1 MKHQK
6 LAHLKTGFVLKRHD
20 DHGWLESNNDST
32 KKLVLIHGVTGG
44 KEDMLPLAVEYEK
57 RGYHVYCLDLP
68 GHNDSPWNGEM
79 SFSQLAEWLHRF
91 ILHIGDPEVLIGNS
105 FSSAVVYTY
114 IQRGFLPDKTHIILG
129 CPTPDTSRL
138 AYSLHRVS
146 NIIPTETSWYIYTT
160 KLANGIRTTMA
171 AKKLRRQ
178 SIRWLVESEKRK
190 RPTLH
195 PHAGILLSNL
205 LFSDNPYDGEH
216 ISESVQRRM
225 TVILGT
231 KDNVVTRKT
240 AGKLKTL
247 LPHAKHIPAHGAGHI
262 LHFEAVDDYLH
273 TMDKTNEHHL

>member
-6 LAHLKTGFVLKRHD
+6 LNDLKALFDLKQEAEY
-20 DHGWLESNNDST
+20 GWLESRNDFE
-32 KKLVLIHGVTGG
+32 KKLLLIHGVTGG
-44 KEDMLPLAVEYEK
+44 KEDMLPLAVEYEQ

-68 GHNDSPWNGEM
+68 GHGDSPWPGEM
-79 SFSQLAEWLHRF
+79 SFVELAEWLHGF
-91 ILHIGDPEVLIGNS
+91 ITKIGEPDVLVSNS
-105 FSSAVVYTY
+105 FSSAVVYRY
-114 IQRGFLPDKTHIILG
+114 IQQGFLPEKTHVILG
-129 CPTPDTSRL
+129 CPTPDTSRI

-146 NIIPTETSWYIYTT
+146 NIIPTETSWYLYTT

-178 SIRWLVESEKRK
+178 SIRWLMESEKRK

-205 LFSDNPYDGEH
+205 LFSDNPYDGER
-216 ISESVQRRM
+216 ISEDIQRRM

-240 AGKLKTL
+240 AGKLKEL
-247 LPHAKHIPAHGAGHI
+247 LPHSKHILAQGAGHI
-262 LHFEAVDDYLH
+262 LHFEAVEDIIAYP
-273 TMDKTNEHHL
+273 ES

>member
-6 LAHLKTGFVLKRHD
+6 LNDLKTLFDLKQEAEY
-20 DHGWLESNNDST
+20 GWLESKNNLK

-68 GHNDSPWNGEM
+68 GHGDSPWPGNM
-79 SFSQLAEWLHRF
+79 NFSDLAEWLHGF
-91 ILHIGDPEVLIGNS
+91 IAHIGAPEVLISNS
-105 FSSAVVYTY
+105 FSSAVVYAY
-114 IQRGFLPDKTHIILG
+114 IQQGFLPERTHVILG

-138 AYSLHRVS
+138 AYSLHRAS
-146 NIIPTETSWYIYTT
+146 NIIPMETSWYLYTT
-160 KLANGIRTTMA
+160 KLANGIRTSMA
-171 AKKLRRQ
+171 AKKLRRT
-178 SIRWLVESEKRK
+178 SIRWLMESEKRK

-205 LFSDNPYDGEH
+205 LFSDNPYEGER
-216 ISESVQRRM
+216 IPENVQRRM

-240 AGKLKTL
+240 ADKLKEL
-247 LPHAKHIPAHGAGHI
+247 LPLARHIPAHGAGHI
-262 LHFEAVDDYLH
+262 LHFEAVEDIIAH
-273 TMDKTNEHHL
+273 PHN

>member
-6 LAHLKTGFVLKRHD
+6 LAHLKTRFTLKHHAD
-20 DHGWLESNNDST
+20 YGWLESTNAAE

-79 SFSQLAEWLHRF
+79 SFLQLADWLRGF
-91 ILHIGDPEVLIGNS
+91 ISHIGEPDVLVSNS
-105 FSSAVVYTY
+105 FSSAVVYAY
-114 IQRGFLPDKTHIILG
+114 IQQGNLPAKTHVILG

-138 AYSLHRVS
+138 AYGLHRVS
-146 NIIPTETSWYIYTT
+146 NIIPTETSWYLYTT
-160 KLANGIRTTMA
+160 KLANGIRTSMA

-178 SIRWLVESEKRK
+178 SIRWLMESEKRK

-205 LFSDNPYDGEH
+205 LFTDNPYEGARIPDD
-216 ISESVQRRM
+216 IQRRM
-225 TVILGT
+225 TIILGT

-240 AGKLKTL
+240 AGKLKDL
-247 LPHAKHIPAHGAGHI
+247 LPEAKHILAHGAGHI
-262 LHFEAVDDYLH
+262 LHFEALDDYLYIL
-273 TMDKTNEHHL
+273 DKNA